1 MRSGFPRTRGDRPIY
16 ALMYNEAYGN
26 AWDEAR
32 EQAMTY
38 EAVDAVADRAGTYI
52 AGRTIARIL
61 NW

>member
-16 ALMYNEAYGN
+16 ARMYNEAYGS

-32 EQAMTY
+32 GQAMTY
-38 EAVDAVADRAGTYI
+38 EAADVVADRAGTYI